1 MPTVKTSDQ
10 HVKLSIHIPST
21 SSTRDL
27 EVVVNEALHR
37 TGQGISKRNII
48 KPPQIRGSK
57 KMGPFKTRL
66 SLKESINIML
76 DWRERMRE
84 RQSETDQERNLTH
97 K

>member
-10 HVKLSIHIPST
+10 HVKRSIHIPST
-21 SSTRDL
+21 SCTTDL

-66 SLKESINIML
+66 SLKESINRML

-84 RQSETDQERNLTH
+84 GDKTRRTKREI
-97 K
+97 